1 MSLADPEKITRMP
14 SRPAII
20 IPLKGGPLSKS
31 RLGGTAAWRRALSM
45 AMAEDTLAAVR
56 AGLPDAAVFV
66 VTLDPATR
74 AWASSRGAGVVADP
88 GSGLDAASAAGL
100 AAAEEAGAR
109 VRGVLFADHPAL
121 RPREIREALA
131 QARHTPI
138 VVPDH
143 DGEGTALLAGPGAL
157 PTAFGAGS
165 AAAHEALGHLRVEGS
180 WPGLRLDVDDATDL
194 ERARMLGVGPA
205 TAAAL
210 AGYPAAM
217 QATISVMDDDG
228 SGRALLDDGREVV
241 VPPESLAR
249 SALRRLRPGQR
260 VSIEL
265 LPLVPLRA
273 SRVWIVGIGQ
283 GETIR

>member
-1 MSLADPEKITRMP
+1 MP
-14 SRPAII
+14 LRPAVIM
-20 IPLKGGPLSKS
+20 PLKGGPLSKS
-31 RLGGTAAWRRALSM
+31 RLGGTAAFRGALAG
-45 AMAEDTLAAVR
+45 AMARDTLAAVHT
-56 AGLPDAAVFV
+56 GLPDAAVFV
-66 VTLDPATR
+66 VTLDSATR
-74 AWASSRGAGVVADP
+74 IWASSRGAMVVADP

-100 AAAEEAGAR
+100 AAAERAGAG
-109 VRGVLFADHPAL
+109 VRGVLFGDHPAL
-121 RPREIREALA
+121 RPGEVREAFAL
-131 QARHTPI
+131 ARHTPL

-143 DGEGTALLAGPGAL
+143 DGGGTALLAGPGAL
-157 PTAFGAGS
+157 PTAFGPGS
-165 AAAHEALGHLRVEGS
+165 AAAHEALGYLRVEGP
-180 WPGLRLDVDDATDL
+180 WPGLRLDVDDTTDL
-194 ERARMLGVGPA
+194 EGARLLGVGPA

-265 LPLVPLRA
+265 LPEVPPRA
-273 SRVWIVGIGQ
+273 SRVWIVGIGE